1 MSYQLD
7 YLKTMP
13 EVFADALLGGL
24 DRKLYNVKRNEK
36 WVSFTY
42 RDVNEIIQRIGFG
55 LHSLGLKHG
64 DKVAILSEN
73 RPEWSMTDWACA
85 HFGLVSVPVY
95 QTSIPKQIEY
105 ILNHSEAKV
114 VIVSSLEQA
123 EKVVSVKST
132 LKSLKFMIM
141 LDDTDLDDKWIMSW
155 DDLLKKGDVAK
166 DESKLSMQDI
176 AAKIKPGDL
185 WSIIYTS
192 GTSGNPKGV
201 LISQFNM
208 AANVQQSQAAIGF
221 KPNMRWLSFL
231 PLSHSFE
238 RVTSLFGAWI
248 GAEIYYAESIAKVS
262 DNLKEIH
269 PHYMTT
275 VPRLLEKVYAAVQE
289 QIAMG
294 SSVKQ
299 KIFHQ
304 AQRTGHEVVSK
315 YLSKNKKPQGVLAMR
330 YALAK
335 KLVFNK
341 IAGIFGG
348 EFIQCVSGGA
358 PLSEEVGEFLVA
370 AGINIIEGYGLTEM
384 SPVTHVNPPHL
395 ETKWGTVG
403 PALPDVQTKIAE
415 DGEILLNGPNRMEKY
430 FKNPEETAEAIDQD
444 GWFHTGDI
452 GFVDEDGYLKIT
464 DRKKNLIVTA
474 GGKNIAPAAVERQ
487 ITASKFIEQAVVVGD
502 RQKYLVAIIVPA
514 FDIFVKWGKMQEP
527 PIEFKNY
534 EDVATSDVVFKLL
547 KDELNAHQQELARY
561 EQIKYFHIAPQP
573 FAIET
578 GELTASMKI
587 KRNDIIK
594 KYQAELDKLYA

>member
-1 MSYQLD
+1 
-7 YLKTMP
+7 MP
-13 EVFADALLGGL
+13 EVFADALLGGTE
-24 DRKLYNVKRNEK
+24 RKLYNVKRDGE

-42 RDVNEIIQRIGFG
+42 GDVNETIERIGFG
-55 LHSLGLKHG
+55 FHALGLKKG

-85 HFGLVSVPVY
+85 HFGMVSVPVY

-105 ILNHSEAKV
+105 ILNHSEAKL
-114 VIVSSLEQA
+114 VIASSKEQA
-123 EKVVSVKST
+123 DKVISIKST
-132 LKSLKFMIM
+132 LKSIKHMVL
-141 LDDTDLDDKWIMSW
+141 LDKTDLDDKWILDW
-155 DDLLKKGDVAK
+155 DDLLKKGDLAK
-166 DESKLSMQDI
+166 VESKTSLPEVAS
-176 AAKIKPGDL
+176 KIKPEDL

-201 LISQFNM
+201 MISQFNM

-221 KPNMRWLSFL
+221 EANKRWLSFL

-238 RVTSLFGAWI
+238 RVTSLFSAWI

-262 DNLKEIH
+262 ENLKEVQ

-275 VPRLLEKVYAAVQE
+275 VPRLLEKVYSAVQE
-289 QIAMG
+289 QIALG
-294 SSVKQ
+294 SPVKQ
-299 KIFHQ
+299 NIFNW
-304 AQRTGHEVVSK
+304 AQNVGHDVVSK
-315 YLSKNKKPQGVLAMR
+315 YLSKNKKPKGALVIK
-330 YALAK
+330 YGLAK
-335 KLVFNK
+335 KLVYNK

-358 PLSEEVGEFLVA
+358 PLSEEVGEFLTA
-370 AGINIIEGYGLTEM
+370 AGIDIIEGYGLTEM

-415 DGEILLNGPNRMEKY
+415 DGEILLNGPNRMKQY
-430 FKNPEETAEAIDQD
+430 YRNPEETAEAIDKD

-474 GGKNIAPAAVERQ
+474 GGKNIAPAAVERE
-487 ITASKFIEQAVVVGD
+487 IASSKFIEQALVVGD
-502 RQKYLVAIIVPA
+502 RQKYLVAILVPA
-514 FDIFVKWGKMQEP
+514 FDIFAKWGKLQDT
-527 PIEFKNY
+527 PIEFKTY
-534 EDVATSDVVFKLL
+534 EDVVKSDVVHKLI
-547 KDELNAHQQELARY
+547 KEELEAHQQDLARY
-561 EQIKYFHIAPQP
+561 EQIKYFFLAPQP

-578 GELTASMKI
+578 GELTASMKV
-587 KRNDIIK
+587 KRDAIIK
-594 KYQAELDKLYA
+594 KYRNEIEELYKN